1 VLAVGWLEKPLE
13 GQNTWERIYGTTLR
27 SFACGWTRTGYG
39 MDKVRRT
46 AIERFSYFELHTL
59 FAKLRHSITALFG
72 RARDGKNEYPRF
84 LFSHNVV

>member
-1 VLAVGWLEKPLE
+1 
-13 GQNTWERIYGTTLR
+13 
-27 SFACGWTRTGYG
+27 

-46 AIERFSYFELHTL
+46 AIERFSFYFELHTL